1 MSIKKQKQKTK
12 MCLISKKNQTIET
25 DPEMTQMVRLTDRDI
40 KTANI
45 NVHNMLKDLK
55 KKNVHNKKRNRRYK
69 KEV

>member
-1 MSIKKQKQKTK
+1 
-12 MCLISKKNQTIET
+12 
-25 DPEMTQMVRLTDRDI
+25 MVRLTDRDI

>member
-1 MSIKKQKQKTK
+1 MSIKKKKQKTK

>member
-25 DPEMTQMVRLTDRDI
+25 DPEMTQIIRLTDRDI

-55 KKNVHNKKRNRRYK
+55 KKNIHNKKKNRRYK

>member
-1 MSIKKQKQKTK
+1 

>member
-1 MSIKKQKQKTK
+1 MSIKKKKKKPK